1 MSPPATDSIVSLRS
15 VRRVYPAR
23 QRSPARA
30 ALDGVSLEVGARE
43 WVALLGPNGA
53 GKSTL
58 LRILA
63 AADAPTAGEATVLGF
78 DPGARAPTARA
89 ALGVVFQ
96 RPGLDALL
104 TVREN
109 LALHA
114 SMFGLGAGDA
124 RSRIAD
130 AAHEFAI
137 TDRLD
142 DRVGALSGGLQ
153 RRVDLARALLP
164 SPRLLLI
171 DEPTA
176 GLDHGSRA
184 AFLDTLAALRAARDI
199 AIVMSTH
206 LMDEAARADR
216 VVMLANGRIV
226 ADDAPESLR
235 ARLGPALLRAPRS
248 AADLLRGAG
257 ADPAPDGE
265 DIAASGDS
273 ATLERAAQA
282 LIHAGVPFSFA
293 PPTLGDVYRSLA
305 GDGLDRSEEQSS

>member
-1 MSPPATDSIVSLRS
+1 MSPSGTDSIVSLRS

-23 QRSPARA
+23 RKSPERA
-30 ALDGVSLEVGARE
+30 ALDGVTLEIGPRE

-63 AADAPTAGEATVLGF
+63 AADAPTNGQATVLGA
-78 DPGARAPTARA
+78 DPGARSAQARA

-96 RPGLDALL
+96 RPGLDTLL

-114 SMFGLGAGDA
+114 SMFGLSAGDA
-124 RSRIAD
+124 RSRIAE

-137 TDRLD
+137 SDRLD

-184 AFLDTLAALRAARDI
+184 AFLDTLSALRAARGI

-216 VVMLANGRIV
+216 VVMLAAGRIV
-226 ADDAPESLR
+226 ADDTPDRLR

-248 AADLLRGAG
+248 ATDLVRAAG
-257 ADPAPDGE
+257 ADPAQDGE
-265 DIAASGDS
+265 DIAVTGDS
-273 ATLERAAQA
+273 ATLARASDA
-282 LIHAGVPFSFA
+282 LIRAGVPFSFA

-305 GDGLDRSEEQSS
+305 GGGLDRNEERPA